1 MPAITIPQ
9 LSEYRQDGYVIV
21 RQMFDQTEIQLL
33 QRAAKLDRE
42 LEERS
47 YSRQDAEGG
56 SVRLSLWNHPGNSL
70 YGMFARCQRIVD

>member
-47 YSRQDAEGG
+47 YSWQDAGG
-56 SVRLSLWNHPGNSL
+56 LSSVIAMESPCG
-70 YGMFARCQRIVD
+70 